1 VKGNLEF
8 KVGLFVFIGLA
19 GLSVLVF
26 RAGDFYLK
34 PGYHIRIVFGSAA
47 GLDKGAEVHVSG
59 VNVGEV
65 TDIRIV
71 KNTEGVPQVELSARV
86 NDGVFI
92 EEDARPSI
100 STLGVFGEKY
110 VDIQPGT
117 AGAKGLSEGGT
128 LAGETG
134 AASASLHESGTRLI
148 RKIEGVVDSIDQVV
162 SDPEFQASV
171 KGTFDKSN
179 KTFENAQIV
188 MSDLREVSGDLKD
201 AARSAKIV
209 LGRLRDGEGSVGRL
223 LKDDT
228 VARDLEA
235 FVKDIKA
242 NPWKL
247 LKRG

>member
-1 VKGNLEF
+1 MKGNLEL
-8 KVGLFVFIGLA
+8 KVGIFVFAGLA
-19 GLSVLVF
+19 ALSFLVF

-34 PGYHIRIVFGSAA
+34 PGYHIRLVFSSAA

-65 TDIRIV
+65 TDLQIV
-71 KNTEGVPQVELSARV
+71 KNTEGVPQVEMSARI
-86 NDGVFI
+86 DEGVFI
-92 EEDARPSI
+92 EEDARPGI
-100 STLGVFGEKY
+100 ATLGVFGEKY
-110 VDIQPGT
+110 VSINPGT
-117 AGAKGLSEGGT
+117 SGAKGLTEGGT
-128 LAGETG
+128 LAGEEG
-134 AASASLHESGTRLI
+134 AAGESLHESGTRLI
-148 RKIEGVVDSIDQVV
+148 GKIEKAVESIDKVV
-162 SDPEFQASV
+162 SDPEFQSSI
-171 KGTFDKSN
+171 KGTFNKSE
-179 KTFENAQIV
+179 KTFGHAEIV
-188 MSDLREVSGDLKD
+188 ARNLIETTDDLKD

-228 VARDLEA
+228 VAKDLEA

>member
-1 VKGNLEF
+1 MKGNLEL
-8 KVGLFVFIGLA
+8 KVGIFVFAGLA
-19 GLSVLVF
+19 SLSVLVF
-26 RAGDFYLK
+26 RAGDFYMK
-34 PGYHIRIVFGSAA
+34 PGYHIRIIFQSA
-47 GLDKGAEVHVSG
+47 GGVDKGAEVHVSG

-65 TDIRIV
+65 TALQIV
-71 KNTEGVPQVELSARV
+71 KNPEGVPQVEMSMRI
-86 NDGVFI
+86 DEGVFI
-92 EEDARPSI
+92 EEDARPGI

-110 VDIQPGT
+110 IEIGPGT
-117 AGAKGLSEGGT
+117 AGAKGLTEGST

-134 AASASLHESGTRLI
+134 AVTGSLTESGTRLI
-148 RKIEGVVDSIDQVV
+148 GKIEKAVESIDRVV
-162 SDPEFQASV
+162 SDPEFQSSV
-171 KGTFDKSN
+171 KGTFNKSE
-179 KTFENAQIV
+179 KTFANAEVVAHNLIET
-188 MSDLREVSGDLKD
+188 SDDLKD

-228 VARDLEA
+228 VAKDLEA